1 MRDLSDRANHVFSHF
16 LPLPRAPYFVEGA
29 SMAKATVNQRL
40 ESNRFSG
47 ALAPLNNPDYRLL
60 LLGFAIGQMIMP
72 LQFITQILWVPVSY
86 THLRAHETS

>member
-1 MRDLSDRANHVFSHF
+1 MRDLSDRANHAFSHF

-47 ALAPLNNPDYRLL
+47 ALAPLNNPNYRLL
-60 LLGFAIGQMIMP
+60 LLGFAIGQMIM
-72 LQFITQILWVPVSY
+72 QIG
-86 THLRAHETS
+86 RAHV